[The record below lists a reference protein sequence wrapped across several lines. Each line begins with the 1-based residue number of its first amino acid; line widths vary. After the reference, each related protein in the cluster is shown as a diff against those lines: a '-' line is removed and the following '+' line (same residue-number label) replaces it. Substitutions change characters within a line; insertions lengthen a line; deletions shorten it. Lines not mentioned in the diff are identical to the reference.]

1 MNSQQT
7 TTTLLIA
14 SILAFALLANI
25 SAPVFATGGLDDEEE
40 EEAIEEL
47 QDAVDEL
54 KGTLGTIE
62 LNLTTGANDITANC
76 PQVTNEQ
83 EEEEVVEPVEQNIT
97 NDNNETQQQEEQQ
110 PQCPLAPSVEPE
122 PEPEVPPVTTVIPSP
137 VQQNNTG
144 VGGCSPVVAEE
155 EQPTAPEPEENQT
168 SDLEPIICPINGDLL
183 GYTNTT
189 SGEQL
194 PISAVLE
201 DEQNN
206 GTIPFLPPIQLPTE
220 EEPEQAAAAPTTEQ
234 NNQTTT
240 DLPSCNVT
248 QQEEQEQ
255 PTVTIQDEQ
264 PIASIEYEASCGCF
278 VVDKSP
284 EEVQ

>member
-7 TTTLLIA
+7 TQLLIA
-14 SILAFALLANI
+14 SILAFALFANI
-25 SAPVFATGGLDDEEE
+25 SAPAVFATGGLDDEEE
-40 EEAIEEL
+40 EEAIEQL
-47 QDAVDEL
+47 QDAVEEIQSAV
-54 KGTLGTIE
+54 GAIE
-62 LNLTTGANDITANC
+62 LNLVPGANDITANC
-76 PQVTNEQ
+76 PPLATTNE
-83 EEEEVVEPVEQNIT
+83 EEAIVEENNIT
-97 NDNNETQQQEEQQ
+97 NNNNNETQEQEQQ
-110 PQCPLAPSVEPE
+110 PQCPLAPSEPE
-122 PEPEVPPVTTVIPSP
+122 PEQQPAEVPPETTVIPSI
-137 VQQNNTG
+137 VQQNNT
-144 VGGCSPVVAEE
+144 VGCSPVTEE
-155 EQPTAPEPEENQT
+155 PEVPAAVEPEEQNNQT
-168 SDLEPIICPINGDLL
+168 SELEPIICPINGDLL

-220 EEPEQAAAAPTTEQ
+220 EEEPEPVTTVPEQ
-234 NNQTTT
+234 NSNQTVTEE
-240 DLPSCNVT
+240 LPSCNVT
-248 QQEEQEQ
+248 QQAEQQ
-255 PTVTIQDEQ
+255 PTITLQDEQ

>member
-1 MNSQQT
+1 MNSQT

-47 QDAVDEL
+47 QDAVEEIQSAV
-54 KGTLGTIE
+54 GAIE
-62 LNLTTGANDITANC
+62 LNLVPGANDITANC
-76 PQVTNEQ
+76 PPVTTNEEEKETPEAVVPQ
-83 EEEEVVEPVEQNIT
+83 EENNT
-97 NDNNETQQQEEQQ
+97 NSNNNNNNETQEQEQQ

-122 PEPEVPPVTTVIPSP
+122 VPTTTVIPS
-137 VQQNNTG
+137 VQNNNT
-144 VGGCSPVVAEE
+144 VGCSPVTEE
-155 EQPTAPEPEENQT
+155 EEELPAVEEQNQT
-168 SDLEPIICPINGDLL
+168 SELEPIICPINGDLL

-206 GTIPFLPPIQLPTE
+206 GTIPFLPPIQLPPTTEEE
-220 EEPEQAAAAPTTEQ
+220 EEPEQ
-234 NNQTTT
+234 NQTVTT
-240 DLPSCNVT
+240 QTPSAEEELPSCNVT
-248 QQEEQEQ
+248 QSAEEQQQ
-255 PTVTIQDEQ
+255 PTITLQDEQ